1 MSSMRGWAKP
11 GRFCNA
17 LTQSVIMGTDSLLE
31 MGLEC
36 WSHQVSELGS
46 FWAHDPLPHPSMFLP
61 HRCWT
66 TYVHGSRKGMSSTDA
81 TPNILR
87 RSLLRTFVSNLYV
100 PLVAFSQHLH

>member
-1 MSSMRGWAKP
+1 MSSVRGWAKP
-11 GRFCNA
+11 RPFCNA
-17 LTQSVIMGTDSLLE
+17 LTQSVIMETESLLE

-46 FWAHDPLPHPSMFLP
+46 SWAHDPLPHPSMFLL

-66 TYVHGSRKGMSSTDA
+66 TYVRGSRKGRSSINA

-87 RSLLRTFVSNLYV
+87 RSLLRSFVSNLCV